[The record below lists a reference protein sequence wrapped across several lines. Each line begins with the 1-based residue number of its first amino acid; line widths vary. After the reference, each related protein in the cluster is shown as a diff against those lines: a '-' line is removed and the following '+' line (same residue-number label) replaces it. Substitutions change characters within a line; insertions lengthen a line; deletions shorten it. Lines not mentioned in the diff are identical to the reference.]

1 MDKLEAVFELEK
13 ETKNTVR
20 YAEVSGDQAPIANT
34 VYLQKW
40 ALQALGGGEYP
51 KRIRVTVAAE

>member
-20 YAEVSGDQAPIANT
+20 YSEVFDGQAPIANT
-34 VYLQKW
+34 IYLQKW
-40 ALQALGGGEYP
+40 ALQALGGGEFP
-51 KRIRVTVAAE
+51 KRIKVTVTAG